1 MIVTISHNPFWR
13 TEMTFLLKIFRF
25 DLLMQHLPKMFTFFY
40 RLPGN
45 GIYIFSILCGA
56 FLVARKIKQ
65 VNQAVSYGV
74 FRIFFMLSFS
84 FLGICLIAYTYAYV
98 IVEYFAATEG
108 KIKKAIIAA
117 ISPGVTI
124 PVTAIAKYI
133 VLRKSTQIIA
143 PDRAFLLCYI
153 LRSGSIVLYRAMQ
166 SRFQNIRLFI
176 GLSLLHGVSNVL
188 SKATLNFRIK
198 MWTLLVKAFNRT
210 SCCRLKLEVLP
221 LCSPRTRRLNADLE
235 IQNILFEYTGVI
247 LSQAYLACYLVISFD
262 VSPWQVIKGSLMRI
276 AIGLAIDFL
285 FNIISMFIQIHFY
298 DTPMRKVWSNY
309 WPRHVIANAF
319 ILICIVTYFST
330 SLVDVFAS
338 RKYMSMFKESKL
350 RNCSS
355 VFF

>member
-1 MIVTISHNPFWR
+1 
-13 TEMTFLLKIFRF
+13 
-25 DLLMQHLPKMFTFFY
+25 
-40 RLPGN
+40 
-45 GIYIFSILCGA
+45 
-56 FLVARKIKQ
+56 
-65 VNQAVSYGV
+65 
-74 FRIFFMLSFS
+74 MLSFS

-98 IVEYFAATEG
+98 IVEYFAATES

-117 ISPGVTI
+117 ITPGVTI

-143 PDRAFLLCYI
+143 PDRAYLLCYI
-153 LRSGSIVLYRAMQ
+153 LRSGSIVLYRTMQ
-166 SRFQNIRLFI
+166 SGLQNIWLFI

-188 SKATLNFRIK
+188 GKATLNFRIK
-198 MWTLLVKAFNRT
+198 MWTLFVKAFNRT
-210 SCCRLKLEVLP
+210 SCCRVKLEVLP

-247 LSQAYLACYLVISFD
+247 LSQVYLACYLVLSFD

-276 AIGLAIDFL
+276 AVGLAIDFL
-285 FNIISMFIQIHFY
+285 FNIISVFIQIHFY
-298 DTPMRKVWSNY
+298 DIPMRKVWSNY